1 MPLHENLLAGKSG
14 FQCSAAQVFAPP
26 LHAWQRPSQPP
37 QDQPGR
43 SPVSGGGGVLG
54 AVAVVVTSDFAAFF
68 GAKKSEIM
76 LRLDAI
82 LTPGRSNTGRVW
94 CLRELTGVCN
104 NSKALVRIP
113 ASVISI
119 EEQEPINRGAN

>member
-1 MPLHENLLAGKSG
+1 M
-14 FQCSAAQVFAPP
+14 
-26 LHAWQRPSQPP
+26 
-37 QDQPGR
+37 
-43 SPVSGGGGVLG
+43 
-54 AVAVVVTSDFAAFF
+54 VTSDFAAFF
-68 GAKKSEIM
+68 GAKESEIM

-119 EEQEPINRGAN
+119 EEQEPKQRCQLKIGSKSKKSESRNLVANWKNPAAWQEAETKILFGSGALI

>member
-1 MPLHENLLAGKSG
+1 M
-14 FQCSAAQVFAPP
+14 QR
-26 LHAWQRPSQPP
+26 RPSFCPAP
-37 QDQPGR
+37 SRLAAAFAAAPGSTGAVTGFR
-43 SPVSGGGGVLG
+43 GGGVLG